1 MSDRALTNGYKSLE
15 DGYKN
20 FEDGDECG
28 FVSPKPAEEPS
39 SPVHDIIQTPGENR
53 HATIDSRQTWEERLI
68 LLNRG
73 QRWVI
78 RRLDELLEQPLTRD
92 AIGVLQE
99 MRRVQAR
106 NVERC
111 DALIAS
117 LSVNT
122 PECSQKQERA
132 RSTPTA
138 E

>member
-1 MSDRALTNGYKSLE
+1 MSDTALTNGYKNRE

-28 FVSPKPAEEPS
+28 FVSPKPTEEPS
-39 SPVHDIIQTPGENR
+39 SPVHDIIQTASEDR
-53 HATIDSRQTWEERLI
+53 HATMDSRQTLEERLI

-78 RRLDELLEQPLTRD
+78 TRLDELLKQPLTRD

-99 MRRVQAR
+99 MRRAQAS

-117 LSVNT
+117 SSVNT
-122 PECSQKQERA
+122 PRVFAKTGASSIDTYR
-132 RSTPTA
+132 
-138 E
+138 

>member
-1 MSDRALTNGYKSLE
+1 MSDTALTNGYKNFE

-28 FVSPKPAEEPS
+28 FVGPKPTEEPAGA
-39 SPVHDIIQTPGENR
+39 VHDIIQTARDDR
-53 HATIDSRQTWEERLI
+53 HAMDFRQTLADRLI

-78 RRLDELLEQPLTRD
+78 RRLDELLKQPLTRD

-99 MRRVQAR
+99 MRRVQAS

-117 LSVNT
+117 SSVNT
-122 PECSQKQERA
+122 PRVFAKTGASSIDTYR
-132 RSTPTA
+132 
-138 E
+138 

>member
-1 MSDRALTNGYKSLE
+1 MSDTALTNGYKNLE

-28 FVSPKPAEEPS
+28 FVSPKPAEEAS
-39 SPVHDIIQTPGENR
+39 SPVHDITQTPSENR

-117 LSVNT
+117 SSLNSPRVFAKT
-122 PECSQKQERA
+122 GASSIDTYR
-132 RSTPTA
+132 
-138 E
+138 

>member
-1 MSDRALTNGYKSLE
+1 MSDTALTNGYKNLE

-39 SPVHDIIQTPGENR
+39 SPVDDIIQTPSENR
-53 HATIDSRQTWEERLI
+53 HATIDSRQMWEERLI

-78 RRLDELLEQPLTRD
+78 RRLGELLKQPLTRD

-99 MRRVQAR
+99 MRRVQAS

-117 LSVNT
+117 LSV
-122 PECSQKQERA
+122 
-132 RSTPTA
+132 
-138 E
+138 